1 MIAYV
6 LHETPQTVKPYA
18 AMDAAVVHLL
28 MTGNFP
34 EEFAQQDIETWAQ
47 PTHAESAV
55 FPAWRLFSTEAVADE
70 AMSCLHRWANNS
82 KNRLLTF

>member
-6 LHETPQTVKPYA
+6 LHENPQTVKPYTA
-18 AMDAAVVHLL
+18 LDAAVVHLL

-34 EEFAQQDIETWAQ
+34 EEFAKQDVETWEES
-47 PTHAESAV
+47 THTESAV
-55 FPAWRLFSTEAVADE
+55 FPAWRTFSTEAVADD
-70 AMSCLHRWANNS
+70 AVSCLHRWAKNP